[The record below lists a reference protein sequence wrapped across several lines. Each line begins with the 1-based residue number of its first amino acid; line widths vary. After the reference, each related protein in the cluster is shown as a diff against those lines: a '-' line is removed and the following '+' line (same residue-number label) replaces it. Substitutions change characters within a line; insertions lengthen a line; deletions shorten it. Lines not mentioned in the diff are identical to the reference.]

1 MMHAGARALILKIVG
16 LPLVVAAAATAALPQ
31 SSSGAGAE
39 GSGQAMSQALQPAL
53 LIAQEWI
60 AASFER
66 APALAFGLAALL
78 AVPPLALIGL
88 AIKRRE
94 RFHRTQLVRHR
105 PQAAVGDPREKFV
118 TGRAP
123 VPVKRAAFDVD
134 QGRGV
139 EHHAVVS
146 HFLRIGREQDNDIC
160 LSDMT
165 VHRYHAAVHRTEEGD
180 YVITDLSSLGGNGVA
195 VNGRTVT
202 EARLN
207 YGDAIELGRVKL
219 KFVSHQS

>member
-31 SSSGAGAE
+31 SSSGAE
-39 GSGQAMSQALQPAL
+39 SSGQAVSQALQPAL

-66 APALAFGLAALL
+66 VPALAFGLAALL

-94 RFHRTQLVRHR
+94 RLHRTQLVRHR
-105 PQAAVGDPREKFV
+105 PQAAVGDPREKFA

-134 QGRGV
+134 QGHGV
-139 EHHAVVS
+139 ERHAVVS

-195 VNGRTVT
+195 VNGRTVA

>member
-1 MMHAGARALILKIVG
+1 MMHAGARAMILKIVG

-31 SSSGAGAE
+31 SSSGAE
-39 GSGQAMSQALQPAL
+39 SSGQAVSQALQPAL

-60 AASFER
+60 VASFER
-66 APALAFGLAALL
+66 VPALAFGLAALL

-88 AIKRRE
+88 ALKRRE
-94 RFHRTQLVRHR
+94 RTDRTQLIRHR
-105 PQAAVGDPREKFV
+105 PQAALGDPRETFA
-118 TGRAP
+118 TDRAP
-123 VPVKRAAFDVD
+123 VPVKRVAFDVD
-134 QGRGV
+134 QGHGV
-139 EHHAVVS
+139 ERHAAVS

-195 VNGRTVT
+195 VNGRTVA